1 VPKSNVGHERLL
13 EQERLILSVT
23 ELIYEEMERAGVRKI
38 DLAEALGT
46 SKANITQALGG
57 GQNLTLRTLADL
69 AWAMKRQVRI
79 AMPSLDGK
87 EVVLSR
93 LTCVAPPMVELMD
106 PPVDQKAEALVA

>member
-1 VPKSNVGHERLL
+1 M
-13 EQERLILSVT
+13 SVT